1 MEVKLTEAELK
12 DLMETLPVD
21 GERYKTAVSLLVS
34 SLSYIRIFKVL
45 FSQKDIGGRRGIY

>member
-12 DLMETLPVD
+12 DLTETLPVD

-45 FSQKDIGGRRGIY
+45 FSQKDIGGR

>member
-45 FSQKDIGGRRGIY
+45 FSQKDIGGR